1 MYEAKDFI
9 HLIGMDGL
17 SEEQLTIHF
26 GLYNGYV
33 NNVNTVLETMKNMSD
48 AKEFGPAFA
57 EIKRRF
63 GWEFGGMRLHEQY
76 FENMTKSASPLNPES
91 ALAKKITEDFG
102 SFDAWKTEFI
112 KTASLRGVGWTILV
126 HDTHANRLINTWV
139 NEHDVGHLV
148 TTTPIV
154 VLDVWEHAFV
164 FDFKMKRPDYID
176 VFMNSIDWAVA
187 EKRFGA

>member
-1 MYEAKDFI
+1 
-9 HLIGMDGL
+9 MDGL

-91 ALAKKITEDFG
+91 ALAKKITEDLQRLKELEIQ
-102 SFDAWKTEFI
+102 KTKLLFLPSE
-112 KTASLRGVGWTILV
+112 K
-126 HDTHANRLINTWV
+126 LIQGTN
-139 NEHDVGHLV
+139 
-148 TTTPIV
+148 
-154 VLDVWEHAFV
+154 
-164 FDFKMKRPDYID
+164 
-176 VFMNSIDWAVA
+176 
-187 EKRFGA
+187 